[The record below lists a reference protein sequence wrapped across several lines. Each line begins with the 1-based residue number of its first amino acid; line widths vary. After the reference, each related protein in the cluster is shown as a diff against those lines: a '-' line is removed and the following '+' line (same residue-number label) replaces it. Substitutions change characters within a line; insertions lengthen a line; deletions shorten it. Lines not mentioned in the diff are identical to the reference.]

1 MADNL
6 GAHSIAGFVENFSG
20 DYFCQFCTAKRCD
33 SNSHSVASGF
43 FGLRTKAVHAEHVK
57 KASENNT
64 QYLGVKQDCVFAKRL
79 SHFHVVSGF
88 PPDIAHDLFEG
99 IVPVEVAH
107 CLASLISKKIFTID
121 ELNKAILSF
130 PYKWSDKTN
139 KPHVVPQRLL
149 RLKTIG
155 GNAHENWNLLRL
167 LPFLIGHRVPENE
180 PAWVVLMVL
189 KDIVELV
196 VALVHTDESIS
207 YLESKIVE
215 HRQRYQELFSCVRL
229 LPKHHFLEHYPQM
242 IRYFGP
248 LSAVWTMR
256 FEAKHRFFKQIVK
269 HTSCYKNV
277 PLTLASKHQLMIS
290 FHISSPSY
298 GKCNLDAHH
307 ASPVPVDLLKE
318 DVCQAIRSKHP
329 GTCEVYLAKN
339 VSVIGITY
347 SEGMIV
353 THGSTSGLPEF
364 TEIIQMCVIN
374 ENLFLIV
381 KVLCGWY
388 NEHYRAFELSMS
400 PSREIKL
407 LALSEL
413 CDTYPLADYMI
424 GPIRMVTLKRHII
437 IKGWLIRSFD

>member
-1 MADNL
+1 M
-6 GAHSIAGFVENFSG
+6 
-20 DYFCQFCTAKRCD
+20 
-33 SNSHSVASGF
+33 
-43 FGLRTKAVHAEHVK
+43 
-57 KASENNT
+57 
-64 QYLGVKQDCVFAKRL
+64 
-79 SHFHVVSGF
+79 
-88 PPDIAHDLFEG
+88 
-99 IVPVEVAH
+99 
-107 CLASLISKKIFTID
+107 
-121 ELNKAILSF
+121 
-130 PYKWSDKTN
+130 
-139 KPHVVPQRLL
+139 
-149 RLKTIG
+149 
-155 GNAHENWNLLRL
+155 
-167 LPFLIGHRVPENE
+167 PENE

-277 PLTLASKHQLMIS
+277 LLTLASKHQLMIS

-364 TEIIQMCVIN
+364 AEIIQMCVIN

-388 NEHYRAFELSMS
+388 NEHYRAFELSS
-400 PSREIKL
+400 PLQEKS
-407 LALSEL
+407 
-413 CDTYPLADYMI
+413 
-424 GPIRMVTLKRHII
+424 
-437 IKGWLIRSFD
+437 SF

>member
-1 MADNL
+1 M
-6 GAHSIAGFVENFSG
+6 
-20 DYFCQFCTAKRCD
+20 
-33 SNSHSVASGF
+33 
-43 FGLRTKAVHAEHVK
+43 
-57 KASENNT
+57 
-64 QYLGVKQDCVFAKRL
+64 
-79 SHFHVVSGF
+79 
-88 PPDIAHDLFEG
+88 
-99 IVPVEVAH
+99 
-107 CLASLISKKIFTID
+107 
-121 ELNKAILSF
+121 
-130 PYKWSDKTN
+130 
-139 KPHVVPQRLL
+139 
-149 RLKTIG
+149 
-155 GNAHENWNLLRL
+155 
-167 LPFLIGHRVPENE
+167 PENE

-364 TEIIQMCVIN
+364 AEIIQMCVIN

-388 NEHYRAFELSMS
+388 NEHYRAFELSS
-400 PSREIKL
+400 PLQEKS
-407 LALSEL
+407 
-413 CDTYPLADYMI
+413 
-424 GPIRMVTLKRHII
+424 
-437 IKGWLIRSFD
+437 SF

>member
-1 MADNL
+1 M
-6 GAHSIAGFVENFSG
+6 
-20 DYFCQFCTAKRCD
+20 
-33 SNSHSVASGF
+33 
-43 FGLRTKAVHAEHVK
+43 
-57 KASENNT
+57 
-64 QYLGVKQDCVFAKRL
+64 
-79 SHFHVVSGF
+79 
-88 PPDIAHDLFEG
+88 
-99 IVPVEVAH
+99 
-107 CLASLISKKIFTID
+107 
-121 ELNKAILSF
+121 
-130 PYKWSDKTN
+130 
-139 KPHVVPQRLL
+139 
-149 RLKTIG
+149 
-155 GNAHENWNLLRL
+155 
-167 LPFLIGHRVPENE
+167 PENE

-364 TEIIQMCVIN
+364 AEIIQMCVIN

-424 GPIRMVTLKRHII
+424 GPI
-437 IKGWLIRSFD
+437 